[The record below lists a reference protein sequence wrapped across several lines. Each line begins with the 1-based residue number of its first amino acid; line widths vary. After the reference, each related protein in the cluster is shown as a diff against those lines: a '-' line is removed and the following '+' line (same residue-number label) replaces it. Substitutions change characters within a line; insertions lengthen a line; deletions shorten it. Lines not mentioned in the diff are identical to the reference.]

1 MNAFSA
7 NPFAYIFPLV
17 LLVGFGGYYL
27 YGAVDRIG
35 VPIESVDAL
44 VTGKQFTPGGTT
56 YNTNIAAGRAWTQSN
71 KTNDMYAIELL
82 VGKEA
87 TVGLVDKRAFE
98 RLNKDDHVQV
108 KIRRTRISG
117 RLEVVEVVG
126 S

>member
-56 YNTNIAAGRAWTQSN
+56 YNTNIAAGRAWT
-71 KTNDMYAIELL
+71 NDMYAIELL